1 LQVRQVG
8 ATAGAW
14 KLPKGDVLK
23 ISVIGAGYVGLVT
36 AAGFAEVGN
45 SVICVEN
52 QPDRLNALKEGQ
64 CPIFE
69 PGLQELLGE
78 LIKRNLLSFTSNIK
92 DSINSSDVI
101 FVAVGTPQGPDG
113 EADISQLCDA
123 AVEIGNCLHQEKLI
137 VIKSTVPV
145 GTNELI
151 TNLISIQLNK
161 RKMNFACTVVSNP
174 EFLKEG
180 NSLNDFRRPDRIII
194 GSADDEAIHVLRTL
208 YEPFSRNH
216 EKIIVMSPRSAELTK
231 YAANAMLA
239 LRISFM
245 NEIGAVAEKLGAD
258 IEEIRIGIGSDARI
272 GPDFLYAGIGFG
284 GSCFP
289 KDLSSLISMGN
300 GVGESM
306 NLIKA
311 VKSRNLEQRN
321 QIVEKISSEFENLID
336 IKIAIWGLSFKPNTD
351 DTRDSPAIHIIKM
364 LLDEK
369 ATVCAYDPVVIST
382 IDEID
387 SHQNYSLA
395 KNPYDAVAGC
405 DVLVL
410 MTEWKEFASPDFA
423 RISEAMK
430 GKLVFDG
437 RNIWSKTIL
446 TSFGFKYFG
455 VGRS

>member
-1 LQVRQVG
+1 
-8 ATAGAW
+8 
-14 KLPKGDVLK
+14 
-23 ISVIGAGYVGLVT
+23 
-36 AAGFAEVGN
+36 
-45 SVICVEN
+45 
-52 QPDRLNALKEGQ
+52 
-64 CPIFE
+64 
-69 PGLQELLGE
+69 
-78 LIKRNLLSFTSNIK
+78 
-92 DSINSSDVI
+92 
-101 FVAVGTPQGPDG
+101 
-113 EADISQLCDA
+113 
-123 AVEIGNCLHQEKLI
+123 
-137 VIKSTVPV
+137 
-145 GTNELI
+145 
-151 TNLISIQLNK
+151 
-161 RKMNFACTVVSNP
+161 MNFACTVVSNP

-321 QIVEKISSEFENLID
+321 QIVEKISSEFENLIG

-437 RNIWSKTIL
+437 RNIWSKNIL